1 MHKLKLDLC
10 IATDLREESGVSHGV
25 LSGMFSAETGI
36 VEVGSRLAS

>member
-10 IATDLREESGVSHGV
+10 IAPDLREESGVSHGV
-25 LSGMFSAETGI
+25 LSGMCSVETGI